1 MIFICDT
8 VCARFSHRHGHPLTI
23 AVEQSGR
30 MGTVYAVSSWD
41 LNALFRAYR
50 QRLFHFVRR
59 RRLEWDTADD
69 IVQDTFL
76 RVAVTPS
83 LPDPRY
89 AQSYLYRTANNL
101 VTDHF
106 RRERIRD
113 VVQTGDETL
122 QYVADNRPSPEH
134 IVWSR
139 QELRRLQSAIDH
151 LPKKLRDVLILAR
164 IDGKT
169 YAEIGKKLDI
179 PAQTAFSRMVRA
191 LSIVQEKMNAPSKIQ
206 PPTS

>member
-1 MIFICDT
+1 M
-8 VCARFSHRHGHPLTI
+8 
-23 AVEQSGR
+23 
-30 MGTVYAVSSWD
+30 SSWD
-41 LNALFRAYR
+41 LNALFRTYG
-50 QRLFHFVRR
+50 QRLFYFVRR

-69 IVQDTFL
+69 IVQDTFV
-76 RVAVTPS
+76 RIAATPI

-113 VVQTGDETL
+113 VVQTGDETI
-122 QYVADNRPSPEH
+122 QYIADDRPTPEH

-139 QELRRLQSAIDH
+139 QELRRLQAAVDH

-164 IDGKT
+164 IEGKT
-169 YAEIGKKLDI
+169 YAEIGRKLDI
-179 PAQTAFSRMVRA
+179 PTQTAFSRMVRA
-191 LSIVQEKMNAPSKIQ
+191 LSIVQEEMNAPTKNQ